1 MAYSEHQIERIDHIF
16 KQKNIPAI
24 GKKFM
29 GGYCF
34 FLDDKMCVG
43 IDIDKKTGKDRLM
56 ARIGEEAMEE
66 ALTKQGCRP
75 MDITGRPMKG
85 FAFVDL
91 DGFDLDNDLEYWIDS
106 AVKFNPKAASSKRRK
121 K

>member
-75 MDITGRPMKG
+75 ICTKFPTFNKAINQKECFRNAALARWKIAP
-85 FAFVDL
+85 AHTVDHQPPATTK
-91 DGFDLDNDLEYWIDS
+91 S
-106 AVKFNPKAASSKRRK
+106 
-121 K
+121 